1 MAMARAKRMRCSV
14 ETQRVH
20 TGGLAQCGAAR
31 AEEQQHEPVSVVTH
45 TYVFVSPTNA
55 KTALVDTTPWKV
67 LRAVCGDD

>member
-31 AEEQQHEPVSVVTH
+31 AEEQQHERPEH
-45 TYVFVSPTNA
+45 VFPGPEELT
-55 KTALVDTTPWKV
+55 
-67 LRAVCGDD
+67 LRDERQDGA